1 MDTFMNKKVKK
12 ILSALLVI
20 ILMSCGSSQTDVLVP
35 QLSAGISPT
44 TTSTNFGKAA
54 SDEEIK
60 AMSAKL
66 GSYFNGQYASNP
78 KALMG
83 AQATADKASG
93 LSEPLKIAA
102 SNVAS
107 PVYRF
112 FNTKTGAHFFTMS
125 AVERDY
131 VGDTF
136 PFFNFE
142 GNSFLAYP
150 EADPTLSPVY
160 RFYNNVT
167 GTHFFTI
174 NAEEKAYVQATW
186 PAIFTYEGIS
196 WYASTS
202 ESTSWVPVYR
212 FFNTKTGTHFY
223 TTSAVER
230 DHVLA
235 TWNWFNFEGIAY
247 YVKPAPEPLPFTSKL
262 QDTGATKCF
271 KKLASYSQ
279 DQQVLVDCTDP
290 AAIAADPL
298 QDGMLG
304 YDMTHSLGLDGR
316 LGFSFSNVAGFSK
329 TDCVKDNITGLLWEG
344 KPTTGFRADRGYT
357 YYGDG
362 RSGDISEYVAQVN
375 AAALC
380 GKTDWRIPSVNELH
394 GLLDYGVDAAATKY
408 TGSPMIDAK
417 WFPNTIVGEYWTS
430 SPATSIVAH
439 PAMPAG
445 KTWVVSFWNGI
456 AGTASADYSS
466 NRARLVSGGISISS
480 NTASRYVISGDG
492 KEVTDSV
499 TGLIW
504 RRCVEG
510 HIWDA
515 SLATCTPDLLN
526 FSYLAQVPGSHA
538 NFQGDAARTHVKKQT
553 GWRIPNI
560 KELKS
565 LQDGGFNQ
573 VVFPSTDLSYGT
585 AYRSSTPV
593 PKIIASDFV
602 NINGGQYWP
611 NHASWAVW
619 LGTGHVVGR
628 GDEFQSML
636 RLVR

>member
-1 MDTFMNKKVKK
+1 MKNYLKK
-12 ILSALLVI
+12 ILVSIAVFTLI
-20 ILMSCGSSQTDVLVP
+20 SCGSNQADAVRAP
-35 QLSAGISPT
+35 LSTGISPT
-44 TTSTNFGKAA
+44 TASANFGKAA

-247 YVKPAPEPLPFTSKL
+247 YVKPAPEPT
-262 QDTGATKCF
+262 
-271 KKLASYSQ
+271 
-279 DQQVLVDCTDP
+279 CTP
-290 AAIAADPL
+290 AAI
-298 QDGMLG
+298 GSTG
-304 YDMTHSLGLDGR
+304 YSLVFKGC
-316 LGFSFSNVAGFSK
+316 NVADVATYYDK
-329 TDCVKDNITGLLWEG
+329 TECVRDNATGLIWQGQTAAGTGLRANDQNKTNYDSTSSRQKWNG
-344 KPTTGFRADRGYT
+344 TWTTNASGNSYLTANNFTTPTVSDINAITNSIGFKNA
-357 YYGDG
+357 
-362 RSGDISEYVAQVN
+362 VN
-375 AAALC
+375 ASNLC
-380 GKTDWRIPSVNELH
+380 GSSSWRLPTNLELSKLVKTNE
-394 GLLDYGVDAAATKY
+394 Y
-408 TGSPMIDAK
+408 PMIDNM
-417 WFPNTIVGEYWTS
+417 WFPNTVDWPYWTS
-430 SPATSIVAH
+430 DTYTADALCPDCARIVDFYNGRATYEFRDYPFGYYV
-439 PAMPAG
+439 G
-445 KTWVVSFWNGI
+445 GNGV
-456 AGTASADYSS
+456 
-466 NRARLVSGGISISS
+466 RV
-480 NTASRYVISGDG
+480 
-492 KEVTDSV
+492 
-499 TGLIW
+499 
-504 RRCVEG
+504 
-510 HIWDA
+510 
-515 SLATCTPDLLN
+515 
-526 FSYLAQVPGSHA
+526 
-538 NFQGDAARTHVKKQT
+538 
-553 GWRIPNI
+553 
-560 KELKS
+560 
-565 LQDGGFNQ
+565 
-573 VVFPSTDLSYGT
+573 
-585 AYRSSTPV
+585 
-593 PKIIASDFV
+593 
-602 NINGGQYWP
+602 
-611 NHASWAVW
+611 
-619 LGTGHVVGR
+619 
-628 GDEFQSML
+628 